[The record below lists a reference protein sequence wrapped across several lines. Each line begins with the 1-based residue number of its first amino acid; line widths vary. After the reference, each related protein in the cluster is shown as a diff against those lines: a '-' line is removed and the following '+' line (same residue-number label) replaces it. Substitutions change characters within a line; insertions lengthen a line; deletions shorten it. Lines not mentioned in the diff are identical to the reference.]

1 MIQADDDVKVCEAC
15 STIRSMATSTHAARY
30 SSSYSSLAL
39 WAVLALSLS
48 VFFFGCDGRRSSPA
62 APDRPAS
69 TATSAATED
78 HSGGPARP
86 GAESEPPEIRQPG
99 AAGSSSS
106 PAFRIVSLSPA
117 VTDIL
122 LDLGLGSF
130 IVGRDAFDSQ
140 LDSSVP
146 AVGDLFRFDAE
157 GMIVLDPSDVVIQAG
172 RRGAPP
178 GLADLAERNG
188 WTLTNL
194 QIDGLEDIA
203 SAVRRLCHNLSFR
216 GEESLRESVGHRAD
230 ILIDAMR
237 ESLEPLP
244 ESDRRRLG
252 SILLLYG
259 LRPPSAFGPGSYLG
273 DVLDRLGV
281 RNRLTSGGPW
291 QQMDL
296 EALVALD
303 PFAIVIVVT
312 ASADNRSSAERST
325 TTLDDDP
332 ATGAL
337 NTRSQVLA
345 DDLGP
350 LLQLNISAVRA
361 GRIVRFTHPQA
372 RLPGSSVIDVSRE
385 LRIILA
391 RLAATVDPES
401 GP

>member
-1 MIQADDDVKVCEAC
+1 
-15 STIRSMATSTHAARY
+15 MATTKRVARY
-30 SSSYSSLAL
+30 SSAVSGVAL

-48 VFFFGCDGRRSSPA
+48 VFFFGCDGRRSSRA
-62 APDRPAS
+62 APDPPTAS
-69 TATSAATED
+69 TVTSAATVD
-78 HSGGPARP
+78 HTGNPTRP
-86 GAESEPPEIRQPG
+86 HAQLEHQEKSQPDSE
-99 AAGSSSS
+99 SSSS
-106 PAFRIVSLSPA
+106 SVAFRIVSLSPA

-122 LDLGLGSF
+122 LDLGLGPF

-178 GLADLAERNG
+178 GLADLAQRNG

-203 SAVRRLCHNLSFR
+203 SAVRRLCDNLSFR
-216 GEESLRESVGHRAD
+216 GEESLRASVGQRAD
-230 ILIDAMR
+230 MLIEAMR

-244 ESDRRRLG
+244 GSDRRKLG

-296 EALVALD
+296 ETLVALD
-303 PFAIVIVVT
+303 PFAIVIVGT
-312 ASADNRSSAERST
+312 DSANSRSLVELGA
-325 TTLDDDP
+325 TTLGDNP
-332 ATGAL
+332 ATGEL
-337 NTRSQVLA
+337 NTRSQVSA

-385 LRIILA
+385 LRTILA